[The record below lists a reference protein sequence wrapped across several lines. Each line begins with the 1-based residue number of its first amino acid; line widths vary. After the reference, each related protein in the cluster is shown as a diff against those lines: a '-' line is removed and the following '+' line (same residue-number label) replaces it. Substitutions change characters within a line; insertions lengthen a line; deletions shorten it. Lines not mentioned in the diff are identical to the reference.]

1 MTTWTPT
8 QRARNGDVA
17 IAYDRLAGSDGM
29 PLLLVMGLATSRF
42 WWPTGLCEELAAQ
55 GFAVARYDQRDA
67 GESTRLPDVA
77 GSNPFRALFAKKGDA
92 YTAEDMVDD
101 AVAVLD
107 ELGWPQAH
115 VLGHSMGGVVAQ
127 RLALRHPDRV
137 LSLVSSAA
145 LPSDVSGLGVARY
158 LRVGLLARLART
170 TFPDGR
176 DGDIE
181 ASLAVARGV
190 ASPAYPFDETAA
202 REWIERAV
210 DSGPRDTRAQSR
222 QIGAQWH
229 GPRLRDLHRPA
240 LVLHGEADPIL
251 RVAAGRATAKA
262 IHGARLVTFPGV
274 GHDLPAP
281 LWPTVAREVGDLARR
296 AAVV

>member
-8 QRARNGDVA
+8 QRARNGDVE
-17 IAYDRLAGSDGM
+17 IAYDRLAGPDGM
-29 PLLLVMGLATSRF
+29 PLLLIMGLATSRF
-42 WWPTGLCEELAAQ
+42 WWPAGLADAFARE

-67 GESTRLPDVA
+67 GESTRMPDVA

-107 ELGWPQAH
+107 ELGWPRAH
-115 VLGHSMGGVVAQ
+115 VFGHSMGGVVAQ

-137 LSLVSSAA
+137 LSVVSSAA
-145 LPSDVSGLGVARY
+145 LPSDVSGLRVARY

-170 TFPDGR
+170 TFPDSR

-210 DSGPRDTRAQSR
+210 DSGPRDTAAQSR

-229 GPRLRDLHRPA
+229 GPRLRDLHRPT

-262 IHGARLVTFPGV
+262 VDGARLVTLPGV
-274 GHDLPAP
+274 GHDLPAE
-281 LWPTVAREVGDLARR
+281 LWPTVAREVADLARR
-296 AAVV
+296 AATV

>member
-8 QRARNGDVA
+8 QRARNGDVE

-42 WWPTGLCEELAAQ
+42 WWPTGLCEEFTRE

-77 GSNPFRALFAKKGDA
+77 ESNPFRALFAKKGDA

-107 ELGWPQAH
+107 ELGWAQAH
-115 VLGHSMGGVVAQ
+115 VFGHSMGGVVAQ

-137 LSLVSSAA
+137 LSVVSSAA
-145 LPSDVSGLGVARY
+145 LPSDVSGLRVARY

-210 DSGPRDTRAQSR
+210 DSGPRDTKAQSR

-229 GPRLRDLHRPA
+229 GAGCGTCTGRRSCCTVRRTRSCGSPPA
-240 LVLHGEADPIL
+240 
-251 RVAAGRATAKA
+251 RATADA
-262 IHGARLVTFPGV
+262 VDGARLVTLPGV
-274 GHDLPAP
+274 GHDLPAE
-281 LWPTVAREVGDLARR
+281 LWPTVAREVGDLARQA
-296 AAVV
+296 AAV